1 MEREPSRNLS
11 RRELLFKG
19 FNGIVGTGA
28 FVAGGADLVYM
39 GNEREQIE
47 KRNHNFEPPISR
59 AVGDFLL
66 LVGGISL
73 LINTFT
79 NIKFPL
85 DNKQE

>member
-1 MEREPSRNLS
+1 MERQSSRNLR
-11 RRELLFKG
+11 RRELLIKG

-28 FVAGGADLVYM
+28 LVAGGADLVYM
-39 GNEREQIE
+39 GNEKEQIA

-59 AVGDFLL
+59 AIGDFLL

-79 NIKFPL
+79 NIKFPV